1 MVQKYGVVDVLDLKD
16 ELEAVYGCKSVD
28 KFDIVYKINGTEV
41 YYDKYLE
48 RLYANE
54 NLYYNEL
61 EESEEA

>member
-1 MVQKYGVVDVLDLKD
+1 MSNL
-16 ELEAVYGCKSVD
+16 SD